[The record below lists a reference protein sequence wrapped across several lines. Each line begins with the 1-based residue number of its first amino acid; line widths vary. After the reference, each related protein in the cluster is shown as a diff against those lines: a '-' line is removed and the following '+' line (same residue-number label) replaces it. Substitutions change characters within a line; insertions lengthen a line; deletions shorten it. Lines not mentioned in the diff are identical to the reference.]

1 MSTIRI
7 LEEDFTASPLDLR
20 VPASLPEGN
29 DGSPSSSYKQAKRQF
44 NHTYPAFAQTES
56 TTGKLLKK
64 EYGLLLGSRRT
75 YADYGGGGQ
84 PMASVL
90 RDYHTYQRTHIL
102 GNPHS
107 SNHSSSLSTTHERNA
122 RDAALRFLGADP
134 EKHQLIWTANASAA
148 LGLIRTHYFQGWEG
162 KVTVV
167 MTDDMHNSV
176 NGIRT
181 VGDECVKVVV
191 VPVNVRTLRVDE
203 DLFRVS
209 IPIGISPANTVLT
222 PCQSERLES

>member
-7 LEEDFTASPLDLR
+7 LEEDFTASPSDLL
-20 VPASLPEGN
+20 VPASLPEGDN
-29 DGSPSSSYKQAKRQF
+29 GSPTSSYKQAKRQF
-44 NHTYPAFAQTES
+44 SHTYPVFAQTEP

-64 EYGLLLGSRRT
+64 EFGLLLDSQRT

-90 RDYHTYQRTHIL
+90 RDYYHYQRTHIL

-107 SNHSSSLSTTHERNA
+107 SNGSSSLSTTNERHA
-122 RDAALRFLGADP
+122 REAALRFLGADP
-134 EKHQLIWTANASAA
+134 ENYQLIWTANASAA
-148 LGLIRTHYFQGWEG
+148 LGLIRCHYFQGWQG

-181 VGDECVKVVV
+181 AGDERVRVVV

-209 IPIGISPANTVLT
+209 VSVGTADTGADAFIDSKRP
-222 PCQSERLES
+222 ES

>member
-7 LEEDFTASPLDLR
+7 LEEDFTASPFDLR
-20 VPASLPEGN
+20 VPASSPDRYN
-29 DGSPSSSYKQAKRQF
+29 GSPDSNYTQAKRRF
-44 NHTYPAFAQTES
+44 NAIYPAFAQTEAG
-56 TTGKLLKK
+56 TGKFLKK
-64 EYGLLLGSRRT
+64 EYDLLLDSQHT

-90 RDYHTYQRTHIL
+90 RDYCRYQRTHIL

-107 SNHSSSLSTTHERNA
+107 SNNSSSLSTSHERHA
-122 RDAALRFLGADP
+122 RGAALRFLGADP
-134 EKHQLIWTANASAA
+134 KKYQLIWTANASAA

-181 VGDECVKVVV
+181 AGDDGGRVIV

-209 IPIGISPANTVLT
+209 SSSVW
-222 PCQSERLES
+222 ESS